1 MSVEVRI
8 SEYLYKK
15 LFLQNDKI
23 NYLKLRLSDESI
35 YSIAKP
41 YIGKKICKIIY
52 KFIKSQNIT
61 ITDAFSNVGG
71 MTILF
76 AKYFKSVN
84 AFELNKLH
92 CDMLLNNL
100 NVYDYSHKVKIYCND
115 YLEYASKVK
124 QDVIF
129 FDPPWG
135 GPCYKEQS
143 IMSLYVNKIN
153 ICIIINKLLYNAK
166 YLVLQAPFNY
176 NKNDLKIIKSTYKIT
191 KLTDLKNNLYYIII
205 INGKDI

>member
-1 MSVEVRI
+1 
-8 SEYLYKK
+8 
-15 LFLQNDKI
+15 
-23 NYLKLRLSDESI
+23 
-35 YSIAKP
+35 
-41 YIGKKICKIIY
+41 
-52 KFIKSQNIT
+52 
-61 ITDAFSNVGG
+61 